1 MIKDFRPPKTK
12 EEVRSF
18 LGLVTYVGKFIS
30 DLATVTEP
38 LRILLKNES
47 KFYWGQEQDKSFE
60 MLKLKLSEIPTL
72 SYFDPKQRTRDIAD
86 ASPIALGAV
95 LLQFDTSNEPK
106 IISFASKSL

>member
-1 MIKDFRPPKTK
+1 MW
-12 EEVRSF
+12 E
-18 LGLVTYVGKFIS
+18 
-30 DLATVTEP
+30 
-38 LRILLKNES
+38 

-72 SYFDPKQRTRDIAD
+72 SYFDPKQRTIAD